1 MRPGDSTSNTDPAA
15 PVAVSLITGFLGS
28 GKTTLLNHLL
38 AHPGMEETAVLINE
52 FGEVGLDHLMVKELD
67 EDVVLLKSGCICCTV
82 QGELVDGM
90 RELYLKRVAGTL
102 PPFTRVVIETTGLA
116 DPLPIVS
123 CLMRDPLFK
132 HAYRLDSLITTVDGV
147 HGRSQLERHREAVRQ
162 AAVADR
168 ILITKS
174 DLSDASGIR
183 VLQARL
189 NELNPGAD
197 EFTVEH
203 GKVEP
208 AMLFGAN
215 AVDPADKLLDAQAR
229 LERKDHDS
237 RIEVSGGAGGHDH
250 HHNGHDH
257 HHGHEDI
264 DLNRHDEHIASFCII
279 LDEPVEWS
287 VLEAWCEELAEKH
300 GDRVLRIKGIVN
312 VRGEAEPFAVHGVQ
326 STRHA
331 PVRLPSWPDEDRRS
345 RIVFIT
351 QDLGREAVERSL
363 DRHRSEAS
371 RGPVGASRA
380 ARGDRA
386 VARRWLNEAELSRL
400 FAALASHE
408 DRSSANALM
417 LMLLT
422 GVASD
427 EARTARWEEF
437 DLERRVW
444 LKPVPARG
452 KGTVRPRPRR
462 IVLGGAALA
471 LLAAM
476 HERRRSGDY
485 LFSLESGAGPV
496 PQLDTAWSAAVAR
509 AGIPGANLEALR
521 PVFAS
526 HVFEGLSPDL
536 TRALLGLQPK

>member
-1 MRPGDSTSNTDPAA
+1 MRPDVSHPDANPAA
-15 PVAVSLITGFLGS
+15 PIAVSLITGFLGS

-67 EDVVLLKSGCICCTV
+67 KDVVLLKSGCICCTV

-116 DPLPIVS
+116 DPLPIIS

-147 HGRSQLERHREAVRQ
+147 HGQSQLERHREAVRQ

-168 ILITKS
+168 ILITKP
-174 DLSDASGIR
+174 DLSEASEIR
-183 VLQARL
+183 ALRAKL
-189 NELNPGAD
+189 DELNPGAD
-197 EFTVEH
+197 EYTVEH

-215 AVDPADKLLDAQAR
+215 AVDPAHKLLDAQAR
-229 LERKDHDS
+229 LERRDHDP
-237 RIEVSGGAGGHDH
+237 RIEHPGSTDGHDH
-250 HHNGHDH
+250 HH
-257 HHGHEDI
+257 HGTEDI
-264 DLNRHDEHIASFCII
+264 DLNRHDEHIASFCIV
-279 LDEPVEWS
+279 LDEPIEWW
-287 VLEAWCEELAEKH
+287 VLKAWYEELAEKH
-300 GDRVLRIKGIVN
+300 GDRVLRVKGIVN
-312 VRGEAEPFAVHGVQ
+312 VRGESEPFAVHCVQ
-326 STRHA
+326 STQHA
-331 PVRLPSWPDEDRRS
+331 PARLSSWPDEDRRS

-351 QDLGREAVERSL
+351 QDLGREEVEHSL
-363 DRHRSEAS
+363 DWHRTNAR
-371 RGPVGASRA
+371 RGRKTPTRYHRNDGAVP
-380 ARGDRA
+380 G
-386 VARRWLNEAELSRL
+386 RWLNEAELSRL
-400 FAALASHE
+400 FAALANHE
-408 DRSSANALM
+408 DRGSANALM

-427 EARTARWEEF
+427 DARTARWEEF
-437 DLERRVW
+437 DLDRRIW

-452 KGTVRPRPRR
+452 QGAVRPRPRR
-462 IVLGGAALA
+462 IVLGEAALT

-476 HERRRSGDY
+476 HRRRRCGDY
-485 LFSLESGAGPV
+485 LFPRESGAGPV
-496 PQLDTAWSAAVAR
+496 PQLDTAWSAAAER
-509 AGIPGANLEALR
+509 AGIVGAHLRALR

-526 HVFEGLSPDL
+526 HVFEGLSPEL
-536 TRALLGLQPK
+536 TRSLLGLEPNE

>member
-1 MRPGDSTSNTDPAA
+1 MRPDVSAPDADPAS
-15 PVAVSLITGFLGS
+15 PIAVSLITGFLGS

-147 HGRSQLERHREAVRQ
+147 HGQSQLERHREAVRQ

-168 ILITKS
+168 ILITKP
-174 DLSDASGIR
+174 DLSGASEIR
-183 VLQARL
+183 ALRARL
-189 NELNPGAD
+189 DELNPGAD
-197 EFTVEH
+197 EYTIEH
-203 GKVEP
+203 GRVEP

-215 AVDPADKLLDAQAR
+215 AVDPAHKLLDTQAR
-229 LERKDHDS
+229 LERGDHDP
-237 RIEVSGGAGGHDH
+237 RIEHPGGAGGHDH
-250 HHNGHDH
+250 HH
-257 HHGHEDI
+257 HGDEDV
-264 DLNRHDEHIASFCII
+264 DLNRHDEHIASFCIV
-279 LDEPVEWS
+279 LDEPIEWP
-287 VLEAWCEELAEKH
+287 VLEEWYEELAEKH
-300 GDRVLRIKGIVN
+300 GDRVLRVKGIVN
-312 VRGEAEPFAVHGVQ
+312 VSGESEPFAVHCVQ

-331 PVRLPSWPDEDRRS
+331 PARLSSWPDEDRRS

-351 QDLGREAVERSL
+351 QDLGREEVERSL
-363 DRHRSEAS
+363 DWHRTNARRGRKAPTRHDRND
-371 RGPVGASRA
+371 GAVP
-380 ARGDRA
+380 G
-386 VARRWLNEAELSRL
+386 RWLNEADLSRL
-400 FAALASHE
+400 FAALANHE
-408 DRSSANALM
+408 DRGSANALT

-427 EARTARWEEF
+427 DARTARWEEF
-437 DLERRVW
+437 DLDRRVW

-452 KGTVRPRPRR
+452 QGTVRPRPRR
-462 IVLGGAALA
+462 IVLGEAALT

-476 HERRRSGDY
+476 HERRRCEDY
-485 LFSLESGAGPV
+485 LFPFESGAGPV
-496 PQLDTAWSAAVAR
+496 PQLDTAWSAAAER
-509 AGIPGANLEALR
+509 AGIAGAHLRALR
-521 PVFAS
+521 PMFAS
-526 HVFEGLSPDL
+526 HVFEGLSPEL
-536 TRALLGLQPK
+536 TRSLLGLEPAS

>member
-1 MRPGDSTSNTDPAA
+1 
-15 PVAVSLITGFLGS
+15 
-28 GKTTLLNHLL
+28 
-38 AHPGMEETAVLINE
+38 LINE
-52 FGEVGLDHLMVKELD
+52 FGEIGLDHLMVKELD

-102 PPFTRVVIETTGLA
+102 PRFTRVVIETTGLA

-168 ILITKS
+168 ILITKQ
-174 DLSDASGIR
+174 DLCGASGIQALR
-183 VLQARL
+183 ARL

-229 LERKDHDS
+229 LERGDHDS
-237 RIEVSGGAGGHDH
+237 RIEISDGPDSHDH
-250 HHNGHDH
+250 HHHH
-257 HHGHEDI
+257 HHGHEDV
-264 DLNRHDEHIASFCII
+264 DVNRHDEDIASFCIT

-287 VLEAWCEELAEKH
+287 ALKTWYEELAEKH
-300 GDRVLRIKGIVN
+300 GDRVLRVKGIVN
-312 VRGEAEPFAVHGVQ
+312 VRGESEPFAVHCVQ
-326 STRHA
+326 STQHA
-331 PVRLPSWPDEDRRS
+331 PARLTSWPDEDRRS

-351 QDLGREAVERSL
+351 QNLGREEVERSL
-363 DRHRSEAS
+363 ERHRAELDC
-371 RGPVGASRA
+371 GPGAPPRPADRKRA
-380 ARGDRA
+380 GPG
-386 VARRWLNEAELSRL
+386 RWLNAAELSRL

-408 DRSSANALM
+408 DRRAANALM

-422 GVASD
+422 GVTSED
-427 EARTARWEEF
+427 ARTARWEEI
-437 DLERRVW
+437 DLHRRVW
-444 LKPVPARG
+444 LKPAPARG
-452 KGTVRPRPRR
+452 QGAVRPRPRR
-462 IVLGGAALA
+462 IVLGEAALT

-476 HERRRSGDY
+476 HERRQSEAY
-485 LFSLESGAGPV
+485 LFPLESGAGTV
-496 PQLDTAWSAAVAR
+496 SKLETAWSAAAAR
-509 AGIPGANLEALR
+509 AGIAGANLRALR

-526 HVFEGLSPDL
+526 HVFEGLSPEL
-536 TRALLGLQPK
+536 TRSLLGLEPAAHQPP

>member
-1 MRPGDSTSNTDPAA
+1 MDPSVSTSGTDPAA
-15 PVAVSLITGFLGS
+15 PIAVSLITGFLGS

-38 AHPGMEETAVLINE
+38 AHPRMEETAVLINE
-52 FGEVGLDHLMVKELD
+52 FGEIGLDHLMVKELD

-102 PPFTRVVIETTGLA
+102 PRFTRVVIETTGLA

-132 HAYRLDSLITTVDGV
+132 HAYGLDSLITTVDGI

-174 DLSDASGIR
+174 DLSEASEIR
-183 VLQARL
+183 ALRSKL
-189 NELNPGAD
+189 KELNPGAD
-197 EFTVEH
+197 EFTVKH

-215 AVDPADKLLDAQAR
+215 AVDPANKLLNAQAR
-229 LERKDHDS
+229 LEREDHDS
-237 RIEVSGGAGGHDH
+237 RIEYPGAAHGHDH
-250 HHNGHDH
+250 H

-264 DLNRHDEHIASFCII
+264 DVNRHDEHIASFCII
-279 LDEPVEWS
+279 LDEPIEWT
-287 VLEAWCEELAEKH
+287 VLKAWYEELAEKH
-300 GDRVLRIKGIVN
+300 GDRVLRVKGIVS
-312 VRGEAEPFAVHGVQ
+312 VRGEAEPFAVHCVQ
-326 STRHA
+326 STQHA
-331 PVRLPSWPDEDRRS
+331 PARLPSWPDEDRRS

-351 QDLGREAVERSL
+351 QDLGREEVERSL
-363 DRHRSEAS
+363 DRHRAEA
-371 RGPVGASRA
+371 RHGPDAPPRPNRNDGAA
-380 ARGDRA
+380 PG
-386 VARRWLNEAELSRL
+386 RWLNAAELSRL

-422 GVASD
+422 GVGSD
-427 EARTARWEEF
+427 DVRTARWQEF
-437 DLERRVW
+437 DLHGRVW

-452 KGTVRPRPRR
+452 RGAVRPRPRR
-462 IVLGGAALA
+462 IVLGEAALT

-476 HERRRSGDY
+476 HERRRSEEY
-485 LFSLESGAGPV
+485 LFPLESGTGPV
-496 PQLDTAWSAAVAR
+496 PQLETAWSAAAAS
-509 AGIPGANLEALR
+509 AGIAGPDLRALR

-526 HVFEGLSPDL
+526 HVFEGLSPAL
-536 TRALLGLQPK
+536 TRSLLGLEPAA

>member
-1 MRPGDSTSNTDPAA
+1 MHPSGSPSNPDPAA
-15 PVAVSLITGFLGS
+15 PIAVSLITGFLGS

-67 EDVVLLKSGCICCTV
+67 DDVVLLKSGCICCTV

-132 HAYRLDSLITTVDGV
+132 HAYRLDALITTVDGL

-168 ILITKS
+168 ILITKP
-174 DLSDASGIR
+174 DLSEASEIR
-183 VLQARL
+183 VLRAKL
-189 NELNPGAD
+189 DELNPGAD
-197 EFTVEH
+197 EYTVEH
-203 GKVEP
+203 GRVEP

-229 LERKDHDS
+229 LERGDHDS
-237 RIEVSGGAGGHDH
+237 RIEHPGSSDGHEH
-250 HHNGHDH
+250 H
-257 HHGHEDI
+257 HHGHEEI
-264 DLNRHDEHIASFCII
+264 DLNRHDEHIASFCIV
-279 LDEPVEWS
+279 LDEPIEWA
-287 VLEAWCEELAEKH
+287 VLKVWYEELAEKH
-300 GDRVLRIKGIVN
+300 GDRVLRVKGIVN
-312 VRGEAEPFAVHGVQ
+312 VKGESEPFAVHCVQ
-326 STRHA
+326 STQHA
-331 PVRLPSWPDEDRRS
+331 PARLSSWPDEDRRS

-351 QDLGREAVERSL
+351 QDLGREEVERSL
-363 DRHRSEAS
+363 DWHRTNAGYGSEAPPRRDGS
-371 RGPVGASRA
+371 NGAVS
-380 ARGDRA
+380 
-386 VARRWLNEAELSRL
+386 RRWLNEAELSRL

-408 DRSSANALM
+408 DRGSANALM

-437 DLERRVW
+437 DLGRRVW
-444 LKPVPARG
+444 LKPVPAG
-452 KGTVRPRPRR
+452 GHGAVRPRPRR
-462 IVLGGAALA
+462 IVLGEAALT
-471 LLAAM
+471 LLATM
-476 HERRRSGDY
+476 HEQRRPGGY
-485 LFSLESGAGPV
+485 VFSVESGGGPV
-496 PQLDTAWSAAVAR
+496 PELEPVWSEATSS
-509 AGIPGANLEALR
+509 AGIAGSSLEALR
-521 PVFAS
+521 PMYAS
-526 HVFEGLSPDL
+526 QVFEGLSPEL
-536 TRALLGLQPK
+536 TRSLLGLGPEA

>member
-1 MRPGDSTSNTDPAA
+1 MDPSVSTSGTDPAA
-15 PVAVSLITGFLGS
+15 PIAVSLITGFLGS

-38 AHPGMEETAVLINE
+38 AHPQMEETAVLINE
-52 FGEVGLDHLMVKELD
+52 FGEIGLDHLMVKELD

-102 PPFTRVVIETTGLA
+102 PRFTRVVIETTGLA

-132 HAYRLDSLITTVDGV
+132 HAYGLDSLITTVDGI

-174 DLSDASGIR
+174 DLSEVSEIR
-183 VLQARL
+183 ALRAKL
-189 NELNPGAD
+189 KELNPGAD
-197 EFTVEH
+197 EFTVKH

-215 AVDPADKLLDAQAR
+215 AVDPANKLLNAQAR
-229 LERKDHDS
+229 LEREDHDS
-237 RIEVSGGAGGHDH
+237 RIEHPGAADGHDH
-250 HHNGHDH
+250 H

-264 DLNRHDEHIASFCII
+264 DVNRHDEHIASFCII
-279 LDEPVEWS
+279 LDEPIEWT
-287 VLEAWCEELAEKH
+287 VLKAWYEELAEKH
-300 GDRVLRIKGIVN
+300 GDRVLRVKGIVS
-312 VRGEAEPFAVHGVQ
+312 VRGEAEPFAVHCVQ
-326 STRHA
+326 STQHA
-331 PVRLPSWPDEDRRS
+331 PARLPSWPDEDRRS

-351 QDLGREAVERSL
+351 QDLGREEVERSL
-363 DRHRSEAS
+363 DRHRAEA
-371 RGPVGASRA
+371 RHGPDAPPRPNRNDGAA
-380 ARGDRA
+380 PG
-386 VARRWLNEAELSRL
+386 RWLNAAELSRL

-422 GVASD
+422 GVGSD
-427 EARTARWEEF
+427 DIRTARWREF
-437 DLERRVW
+437 DLHGRVW

-452 KGTVRPRPRR
+452 RGAVRPRPRR
-462 IVLGGAALA
+462 IVLGEAALT

-476 HERRRSGDY
+476 HERRRSEEY
-485 LFSLESGAGPV
+485 LFPLESGTGPV
-496 PQLDTAWSAAVAR
+496 PQLETAWSAAAAS
-509 AGIPGANLEALR
+509 AGIAGPDLRALR

-526 HVFEGLSPDL
+526 HVFEGLSPAL
-536 TRALLGLQPK
+536 ARSLLGLEPAA

>member
-1 MRPGDSTSNTDPAA
+1 MHPGDSTSDSDPAA
-15 PVAVSLITGFLGS
+15 PIAVSLITGFLGS

-38 AHPGMEETAVLINE
+38 AHPQMEETAVLINE

-102 PPFTRVVIETTGLA
+102 PRFTRVVIETTGLA

-168 ILITKS
+168 ILITKQ
-174 DLSDASGIR
+174 DLSGASEIQALR
-183 VLQARL
+183 ARL

-215 AVDPADKLLDAQAR
+215 AVDPADKLVDTQAR
-229 LERKDHDS
+229 LEREDHDS
-237 RIEVSGGAGGHDH
+237 RIEIFDGPDSHDH
-250 HHNGHDH
+250 HHH
-257 HHGHEDI
+257 HHGHEDV
-264 DLNRHDEHIASFCII
+264 DVNRHDEHIASFCIV
-279 LDEPVEWS
+279 LDDPVEWS
-287 VLEAWCEELAEKH
+287 ALKTWYEELAEKH
-300 GDRVLRIKGIVN
+300 GDRVLRVKGIVN
-312 VRGEAEPFAVHGVQ
+312 VRGESEPFAVHCVQ
-326 STRHA
+326 STQHA
-331 PVRLPSWPDEDRRS
+331 PARLTSWPDEDRRS

-351 QDLGREAVERSL
+351 QNLGREEVERSL
-363 DRHRSEAS
+363 ERHQAEMNCGPGAPPRPPDRKRA
-371 RGPVGASRA
+371 GPG
-380 ARGDRA
+380 
-386 VARRWLNEAELSRL
+386 RWLNAAELSRL

-408 DRSSANALM
+408 DRRAANALV

-422 GVASD
+422 GVTSED
-427 EARTARWEEF
+427 ARTARWEEF
-437 DLERRVW
+437 DFARRLW
-444 LKPVPARG
+444 LKPVAARARG
-452 KGTVRPRPRR
+452 TMRPRPRR
-462 IVLGGAALA
+462 IVLGEAALA
-471 LLAAM
+471 LLAAIRESRQSE
-476 HERRRSGDY
+476 HY
-485 LFSLESGAGPV
+485 LFAAESEAGPV
-496 PQLDTAWSAAVAR
+496 RELDTAWSTVAAR
-509 AGIPGANLEALR
+509 AGVGATNLQTLR
-521 PVFAS
+521 PAFAS

-536 TRALLGLQPK
+536 ARTLLGLGPAA

>member
-1 MRPGDSTSNTDPAA
+1 MQPDVSTTDSDPAA
-15 PVAVSLITGFLGS
+15 PIAVSLITGFLGS

-38 AHPGMEETAVLINE
+38 AHPQMEETAVLINE

-102 PPFTRVVIETTGLA
+102 PRFTRVVIETTGLA

-132 HAYRLDSLITTVDGV
+132 HAYRLESLITTVDGV

-168 ILITKS
+168 ILITKQ
-174 DLSDASGIR
+174 DLSGASEIR
-183 VLQARL
+183 ALRARL

-229 LERKDHDS
+229 LERKNHDS
-237 RIEVSGGAGGHDH
+237 RIEISDDPDGHDH
-250 HHNGHDH
+250 HH
-257 HHGHEDI
+257 HGHEEVDV
-264 DLNRHDEHIASFCII
+264 NRHDEHIASFCIT
-279 LDEPVEWS
+279 LDEPVEWTAFK
-287 VLEAWCEELAEKH
+287 AWYEELAEKH
-300 GDRVLRIKGIVN
+300 GDRVLRVKGIVN
-312 VRGEAEPFAVHGVQ
+312 VRGESEPFAVHCVQ
-326 STRHA
+326 STQHA
-331 PVRLPSWPDEDRRS
+331 PTRLTSWPDEDRRS

-351 QDLGREAVERSL
+351 QHLGRAEVERSL
-363 DRHRSEAS
+363 KRHRADLN
-371 RGPVGASRA
+371 RGPGTPPRPHGKKGAVP
-380 ARGDRA
+380 D
-386 VARRWLNEAELSRL
+386 RWLNAVELSRL

-408 DRSSANALM
+408 DRRAANALM

-422 GVASD
+422 GVTSED
-427 EARTARWEEF
+427 ARTARWEEF
-437 DLERRVW
+437 DFARRLW
-444 LKPVPARG
+444 LKPVAARG
-452 KGTVRPRPRR
+452 RGAIRPRPRR
-462 IVLGGAALA
+462 IVLGEATLA
-471 LLAAM
+471 LLAAIRESRQSE
-476 HERRRSGDY
+476 HY
-485 LFSLESGAGPV
+485 LFAAESEAGPV
-496 PQLDTAWSAAVAR
+496 RELDSAWSTAAAR
-509 AGIPGANLEALR
+509 AGVGDTNLQTLR
-521 PVFAS
+521 PAFAS

-536 TRALLGLQPK
+536 ARTLLGLGPAA